1 VTPGDALHRL
11 ARIAAERNLAIIP
24 EAREIVGQLIAR
36 GFALSDVDDAGVL
49 QLEHPAGAI
58 EVVLIGALALRG
70 ESALCAAARAAIA
83 GNPDPVELGEPTALK
98 TDAGPRSWP
107 PPRAW
112 LDLAA
117 ILDEHDDLV
126 AVRVGPAGTRGRDA
140 HGITHELKL
149 FDPDAIAL
157 LIAFLDARSVE
168 DGARGAAPVTRFA
181 SPSLTY
187 EVFGPSDVQIHR
199 WRSAPSW
206 RSALGP
212 S

>member
-1 VTPGDALHRL
+1 MTPGDALHRL

-36 GFALSDVDDAGVL
+36 GFALSDVADAGVL

>member
-1 VTPGDALHRL
+1 M
-11 ARIAAERNLAIIP
+11 ISIERTHEFAGRYHVL
-24 EAREIVGQLIAR
+24 G
-36 GFALSDVDDAGVL
+36 GALSPIDGIDPEDLKITELYARVRDGGVR
-49 QLEHPAGAI
+49 
-58 EVVLIGALALRG
+58 EVVIATNSTTTGEATALQTG
-70 ESALCAAARAAIA
+70 AAAR
-83 GNPDPVELGEPTALK
+83 
-98 TDAGPRSWP
+98 SWS

-117 ILDEHDDLV
+117 TLDEHGDLV
-126 AVRVGPAGTRGRDA
+126 AVRIGPAGTRGRDA
-140 HGITHELKL
+140 HGITHELKR
-149 FDPDAIAL
+149 FDLDAIAL

-168 DGARGAAPVTRFA
+168 DGARGTAPVTRFA